1 MSDEYLIKIEHLAK
15 SFGDLAVL
23 KDISFSVKKGEVVC
37 VLGSSGAGK
46 STMLR
51 CINRLEEAT
60 SGSIFFRDED
70 ILSMQTNVKKYRQ
83 HVGMVFQR
91 FNLFPFKTVLE
102 NITYAPIKIKH
113 VKKDEAKKIG
123 MELLNKVGLTD
134 KCNVYP
140 SSLSGGQQQRVA
152 IIRALA
158 MEPDVLLFDEPTSAL
173 DPEMVGEILEVM
185 KKLAEDG
192 MTMIVVTHEMDFAR
206 NVSDKI
212 IFMHDGYIAE
222 EGTPEQIFTEPESEP
237 VRECKMKCVSYR

>member
-23 KDISFSVKKGEVVC
+23 KDVSFSVKKGEVVC

-60 SGSIFFRDED
+60 SGSIFFKDED
-70 ILSMQTNVKKYRQ
+70 ILSIQTNVKKYRQ

-113 VKKDEAKKIG
+113 VKKDEAKKMG
-123 MELLNKVGLTD
+123 MELLDKVGLND

-192 MTMIVVTHEMDFAR
+192 MTMIVVTHEMDFAK

-212 IFMHDGYIAE
+212 IFMHDGCIAE
-222 EGTPEQIFTEPESEP
+222 EGSPVELFTHPQSAP
-237 VRECKMKCVSYR
+237 LIKFLKRYL

>member
-1 MSDEYLIKIEHLAK
+1 MCWVPQEPEKARCCVVLIDWRKL
-15 SFGDLAVL
+15 LPAV
-23 KDISFSVKKGEVVC
+23 F
-37 VLGSSGAGK
+37 
-46 STMLR
+46 
-51 CINRLEEAT
+51 
-60 SGSIFFRDED
+60 FFRDED

-123 MELLNKVGLTD
+123 MELLDKVGLTD

-222 EGTPEQIFTEPESEP
+222 EGTPEKIFTEPESEP
-237 VRECKMKCVSYR
+237 VKKFLQRYL

>member
-1 MSDEYLIKIEHLAK
+1 MSDEYLIKIEHLAN

-237 VRECKMKCVSYR
+237 VKKFLQRYL